1 LSAWNRSRGQ
11 EAPKLFKA
19 RSNQIQKTW
28 TWDDLGELVAI
39 LAILAILHHSAIG
52 RLTHPGCMMYIDVWQ
67 YMAIGRV
74 LCEIRAKGCQ
84 LGSLGC
90 HKNAL
95 TKRWKSL
102 CKE

>member
-1 LSAWNRSRGQ
+1 M
-11 EAPKLFKA
+11 
-19 RSNQIQKTW
+19 
-28 TWDDLGELVAI
+28 DLGELVAI
-39 LAILAILHHSAIG
+39 LAILHHSAI
-52 RLTHPGCMMYIDVWQ
+52 RQLIDSSWMYDVWQ